1 MEDVRNDWLKNI
13 MRIIII
19 IIFLYSSYKM
29 NEYLEYL
36 KNPFMGA
43 LFAALFIV
51 FLAYMD
57 KRTNEREFEGNYF
70 FKLFVA
76 VYSLVAGLLYFVGSD
91 SKVRKQVG
99 GGSSM
104 ASAASGAGSSNVV
117 VNRSGL
123 EIYADLP
130 DF

>member
-1 MEDVRNDWLKNI
+1 MRNN
-13 MRIIII
+13 II

-43 LFAALFIV
+43 LVAALSIV
-51 FLAYMD
+51 FVANMD

-76 VYSLVAGLLYFVGSD
+76 VYCLVAGLLYFVGSD
-91 SKVRKQVG
+91 GKVKKKM
-99 GGSSM
+99 GGSSLM
-104 ASAASGAGSSNVV
+104 SGGGNTSNVV

>member
-1 MEDVRNDWLKNI
+1 
-13 MRIIII
+13 
-19 IIFLYSSYKM
+19 M

-43 LFAALFIV
+43 LVAALFIV

-76 VYSLVAGLLYFVGSD
+76 VYCLVAGLLYFVGSD

>member
-1 MEDVRNDWLKNI
+1 
-13 MRIIII
+13 
-19 IIFLYSSYKM
+19 LYSSYKM

-43 LFAALFIV
+43 LVAALFIV

-70 FKLFVA
+70 FKLFVV
-76 VYSLVAGLLYFVGSD
+76 VYCLVAGLLYFVGSD
-91 SKVRKQVG
+91 SKIRKQVG

-104 ASAASGAGSSNVV
+104 TSSSAGSSNVV